1 MIMTF
6 VQHYKRTRSYN
17 LLALMMQIFF
27 FFPIFIL
34 NVRAIDLGPIDDC
47 TTTTPLGIYDYTTI
61 RNCKHKMNQ
70 EEYQVKTYSAEVCRY
85 SPKVSKFPIYLCS
98 HFEITLTCD
107 HRNIF
112 LSSKRLRQEKE
123 IKVPTEECL
132 AMVCNQILNTQLTR
146 KREPTKEEN
155 VKHVFEQII
164 SSNKKT
170 PISSEIL
177 DVKQPKIYKIEE
189 GLWQS
194 YVLENYDCNLFRKTT
209 TIKQLY

>member
-1 MIMTF
+1 
-6 VQHYKRTRSYN
+6 
-17 LLALMMQIFF
+17 
-27 FFPIFIL
+27 
-34 NVRAIDLGPIDDC
+34 
-47 TTTTPLGIYDYTTI
+47 
-61 RNCKHKMNQ
+61 
-70 EEYQVKTYSAEVCRY
+70 
-85 SPKVSKFPIYLCS
+85 
-98 HFEITLTCD
+98 
-107 HRNIF
+107 
-112 LSSKRLRQEKE
+112 
-123 IKVPTEECL
+123 
-132 AMVCNQILNTQLTR
+132 MVWNQILNTQLTR

-194 YVLENYDCNLFRKTT
+194 YVLEKNDCNLFRKTT

>member
-1 MIMTF
+1 MKTYLCNHTPHSLSNIPLHPMIMTF
-6 VQHYKRTRSYN
+6 VQHSKRTRSYN

-34 NVRAIDLGPIDDC
+34 NVRAIDLGPIYDC
-47 TTTTPLGIYDYTTI
+47 TTTTPLGIYDYPTI

-112 LSSKRLRQEKE
+112 LSSKRFRQEKKFQLKNVSQWFG
-123 IKVPTEECL
+123 IKYL
-132 AMVCNQILNTQLTR
+132 ILN
-146 KREPTKEEN
+146 
-155 VKHVFEQII
+155 
-164 SSNKKT
+164 
-170 PISSEIL
+170 
-177 DVKQPKIYKIEE
+177 
-189 GLWQS
+189 
-194 YVLENYDCNLFRKTT
+194 
-209 TIKQLY
+209 